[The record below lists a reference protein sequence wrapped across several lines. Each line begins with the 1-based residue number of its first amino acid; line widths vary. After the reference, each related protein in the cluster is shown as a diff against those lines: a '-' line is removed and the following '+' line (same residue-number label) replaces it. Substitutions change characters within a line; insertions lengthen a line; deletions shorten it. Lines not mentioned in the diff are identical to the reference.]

1 MLKSLPKIL
10 TISFLII
17 FIFQLVCLVFLF
29 AIPQVSQA
37 ADETGCCITST
48 EVNTASNCVK
58 NSTKDACGGV
68 FSTKGFISGDP
79 NCTGSQG
86 LKYCGTS
93 NATADST
100 AATSVNGE
108 KIPFTPQIKIGDYT
122 FQSGDTT
129 TGNIANYV
137 RAIYKY
143 AIGIVGILAA
153 VVLMIGGVM
162 WIVAGGSSTMIGEA
176 KAWIGA
182 SLTGLLLALMSYLIL
197 ATVNPALVD
206 LKTSAVGTVANVA
219 TPTATTVANGCCV
232 NTSNPPASICKAT
245 EQSACPTIG
254 TQAWYQYIC
263 SSDTMKNTCQPT
275 ASDCVGQP
283 NGTVCTPA
291 SPVSGAIYECSSS
304 VCNPCQKQ
312 SLNCSSTVKCC
323 DSLGLKCQGICIL
336 K

>member
-37 ADETGCCITST
+37 ADPI
-48 EVNTASNCVK
+48 K
-58 NSTKDACGGV
+58 
-68 FSTKGFISGDP
+68 
-79 NCTGSQG
+79 
-86 LKYCGTS
+86 
-93 NATADST
+93 
-100 AATSVNGE
+100 
-108 KIPFTPQIKIGDYT
+108 FTPQVKIPDYA
-122 FQSGDTT
+122 FQSGDNT

-162 WIVAGGSSTMIGEA
+162 WIVSGGSSTMIGEA

-206 LKTSAVGTVANVA
+206 LKTTTVQTVTAIPTSTGDAANYDTCCKIDSECASKGSGYICNTTVNTAQLATCQNNYPGATGLCQATGASGTAEGGACTQNSTCA
-219 TPTATTVANGCCV
+219 TGLYCYNYRCVIEDWELPGLNPGDPCGDISTGPYKCTATSMPLVCPSGYTAYGPGGRSCSGTYLMCC
-232 NTSNPPASICKAT
+232 K
-245 EQSACPTIG
+245 
-254 TQAWYQYIC
+254 
-263 SSDTMKNTCQPT
+263 
-275 ASDCVGQP
+275 P
-283 NGTVCTPA
+283 N
-291 SPVSGAIYECSSS
+291 
-304 VCNPCQKQ
+304 
-312 SLNCSSTVKCC
+312 
-323 DSLGLKCQGICIL
+323 
-336 K
+336 